1 MLHEKSKLKI
11 QFEIE
16 QIDKLIE
23 TYSELLEKCGQ
34 NEPNKV
40 EIAALGSV
48 LHSFYNG
55 LENIFSVIAKE
66 VDTTLPQGISWHKD
80 LLIQISNKA
89 TSRNA
94 VISEA
99 SREKLVNYLGFRHFY
114 RHSYSFFLDWND
126 LRPLVKN
133 LNSVWQEIRESLET
147 FIL

>member
-1 MLHEKSKLKI
+1 MLPEKTKLKI
-11 QFEIE
+11 QFEVE
-16 QIDKLIE
+16 QIDRLID
-23 TYSELLEKCGQ
+23 TYSDLLEKCRQ
-34 NEPNKV
+34 KIPDKV

-66 VDTTLPQGISWHKD
+66 VDTTLPQGFSWHKD

-99 SREKLVNYLGFRHFY
+99 SKEKLVNYLGFRHFY
-114 RHSYSFFLDWND
+114 RHSYSFFLDWNE
-126 LRPLVKN
+126 LKPLIVN
-133 LNSVWQEIRESLET
+133 LNSVWIEIRESLT
-147 FIL
+147 KIA